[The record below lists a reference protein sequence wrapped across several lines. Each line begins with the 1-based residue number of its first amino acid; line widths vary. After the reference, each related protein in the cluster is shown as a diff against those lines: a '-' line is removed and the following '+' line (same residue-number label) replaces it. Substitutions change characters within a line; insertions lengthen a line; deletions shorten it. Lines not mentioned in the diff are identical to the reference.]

1 MSPFSL
7 NIKGRLLE
15 FNTPAVMAILN
26 VTPDSFYAGSRA
38 TDYDTVCERVRQL
51 VDEGADFIDIGAYST
66 RPGCEPISEAEELR
80 RLEMGMKALR
90 DVAPDIP
97 VSVDTFRSKVAE
109 EAVRSLDVD
118 IVNDISGG
126 NLDDDMVSTVAALH
140 VPYVVMHMRG
150 TPQNMGE
157 FTEYD
162 NFLIDVLSELSKCI
176 DRLHLAGV
184 ADIIID
190 PGFGFSK
197 TLEQN
202 YMLLKHM
209 DLFELFHCPILVG
222 VSRKS
227 MLTKLL
233 NISAE
238 EALEATTALNMS
250 AMHRGASIL
259 RVHDVKAAKQ
269 AVKIYN
275 ALQES

>member
-7 NIKGRLLE
+7 NINGRLLE
-15 FNTPAVMAILN
+15 YNTPAVMAILN
-26 VTPDSFYAGSRA
+26 VTPDSFYPGSRVM
-38 TDYDTVCERVRQL
+38 DYDSICDRVRKM
-51 VDEGADFIDIGAYST
+51 VDEGADFIDIGAYSS
-66 RPGCEPISEAEELR
+66 RPGCDSVSEAEELD
-80 RLEMGMKALR
+80 RLELGMKALR
-90 DVAPDIP
+90 DVAPGIP
-97 VSVDTFRSKVAE
+97 VSVDTFRATVAE
-109 EAVRSLDVD
+109 QAVRNLDVN

-126 NLDDDMVSTVAALH
+126 NMDANMIKTVGALQ

-150 TPQNMGE
+150 TPQTMGE
-157 FTEYD
+157 FTEYE
-162 NFLIDVLSELSKCI
+162 NLLVDVFRELSNSI
-176 DRLHLAGV
+176 DRLHLEGV
-184 ADIIID
+184 SDIIVD

-209 DLFELFHCPILVG
+209 DFFQLFHCPVLVG

-250 AMHRGASIL
+250 ALHRGASIL

-269 AVKIYN
+269 AVTIYN
-275 ALQES
+275 ALQDS